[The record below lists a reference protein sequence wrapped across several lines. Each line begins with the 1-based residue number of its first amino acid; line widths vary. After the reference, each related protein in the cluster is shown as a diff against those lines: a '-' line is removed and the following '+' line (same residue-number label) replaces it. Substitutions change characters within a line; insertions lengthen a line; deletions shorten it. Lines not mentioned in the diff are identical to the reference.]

1 MIRSAL
7 IDWAENPVIT
17 SLDSIATPINSMQF
31 PTITVCKDE
40 TKEQPD
46 NWAYLEK
53 LLNLLWFQCAYAGP
67 AHPNQNYGNECKN
80 TENLRKD
87 YEFMIDKMIEAYE
100 KWIMKNPKQM
110 NTIEFLLQ
118 TSYQKSS
125 NEVINSLKFKEM
137 SYTYLKKLA
146 INYFGKF
153 TIPDDFEYLLVNNS
167 DKKGVESEVNCTTS
181 QCLKNELMTRIFN
194 EMTAKDIPFG
204 TFLREFI
211 QLNEFWS
218 FSQIKSLWE
227 LNWELWF
234 AFDEENICDFLS
246 EQETFVHDYFT
257 NLSLVPNFNET
268 ESNDLFELPG
278 KLGTLIEKPGDY
290 EPSTFDIKMF
300 QAPFY
305 SMCKQDMSTPF
316 ENMTLSSTRIQKFI
330 ENPKTGRKLKACFFL
345 KKTPLN
351 NTTTFLLIS

>member
-1 MIRSAL
+1 MKQLTFICLGFFASGIMIRSAL

-53 LLNLLWFQCAYAGP
+53 LLNLLWFQCDYYGP
-67 AHPNQNYGNECKN
+67 AYPNYNYVNECKN

-87 YEFMIDKMIEAYE
+87 YKFIIDKFIEAYE
-100 KWIMKNPKQM
+100 KWIMKNTKQM

-118 TSYQKSS
+118 TSYQNSF

-146 INYFGKF
+146 ITYFGKF
-153 TIPDDFEYLLVNNS
+153 TIPNDFEYLLVNNS
-167 DKKGVESEVNCTTS
+167 DKKGVESEVKCTTS
-181 QCLKNELMTRIFN
+181 QCLKNELMARIFN
-194 EMTAKDIPFG
+194 EMTTKDIPFG
-204 TFLREFI
+204 TFARNFI
-211 QLNEFWS
+211 NLNEFWS
-218 FSQIKSLWE
+218 FSQSKSLLDLDLE
-227 LNWELWF
+227 LVF
-234 AFDEENICDFLS
+234 AFDEEYVCDFLS
-246 EQETFVHDYFT
+246 KQEIFVHDHYT
-257 NLSLVPNFNET
+257 NLSLVPDFNET
-268 ESNDLFELPG
+268 ESNDLFELPK

-290 EPSTFDIKMF
+290 DPVSYDIKMY

-316 ENMTLSSTRIQKFI
+316 QNMTYCSARIQKFI
-330 ENPKTGRKLKACFFL
+330 ENPTTG
-345 KKTPLN
+345 T
-351 NTTTFLLIS
+351 